1 MLSSASTHDALS
13 AVSIIFFVVEMYSI
27 VTSELGVIIDTFHPK
42 LKCDDGV
49 IAFVCHTVLP
59 ST

>member
-49 IAFVCHTVLP
+49 IVEIV
-59 ST
+59 